1 MRRNIA
7 VGLTLAAGLALIA
20 AGIAQGQPG
29 LVLAK
34 AIRICMECVG
44 IG

>member
-1 MRRNIA
+1 MKNKVLLFGA
-7 VGLTLAAGLALIA
+7 LALSLLLIA
-20 AGIAQGQPG
+20 IGLLDGQAE

>member
-1 MRRNIA
+1 MKTNYPA
-7 VGLTLAAGLALIA
+7 WLCALLGAGLIGVGCALS
-20 AGIAQGQPG
+20 QPG

-34 AIRICMECVG
+34 AIRVCLECVG

>member
-1 MRRNIA
+1 MKKKAVFCCVLALSLLLIT
-7 VGLTLAAGLALIA
+7 VGLLS
-20 AGIAQGQPG
+20 GQAE